1 MNVTLPCGVFNTRY
15 DLDIAII
22 RTKTHWAW
30 LICGIVCSI
39 LIPPLLGPHWLNW
52 FIETCIVIVAV
63 LGLYFVTGLCG
74 QISLGQAGFMAV
86 GAYTTAIL
94 TSQTGLS
101 YWLALPLAGTATGL
115 VALMFGLP
123 SLRVKGFYLAMATLA
138 AQHVILWC
146 LTHPPF
152 HKWSGGFD
160 GVTTPAPTLAGFT
173 FGSSTSWFYVSVI
186 FMWISIYFAKNI
198 ARTKVGRNFVAI
210 RDSDLAAEVLGI
222 NIFKYKLIAFFIAG
236 LYAGIA
242 GALFSPFMVRI
253 APDSFSMQK
262 SVWYLGMLVVGG
274 SGSVVG
280 AIAGVIFVRLLQE
293 FTVIFGPSI
302 QVIPVV
308 GPYLA
313 NYTNY
318 LGGSIFGLV
327 VIMFLIFE
335 PRGIN
340 HRWTI
345 FKSSYRLHPFSY

>member
-15 DLDIAII
+15 DLDVAII
-22 RTKTHWAW
+22 RTKTHWTW
-30 LICGIVCSI
+30 LIGGVLLSV
-39 LIPPLLGPHWLNW
+39 LIPPLLGAHWLNW
-52 FIETCIVIVAV
+52 CIETCIVIVAV

-94 TSQTGLS
+94 MSQTGLS
-101 YWLALPLAGTATGL
+101 YWLALPLAALGTGM
-115 VALMFGLP
+115 VAVIFGLP

-146 LTHPPF
+146 ITHPPF

-160 GVTTPAPTLAGFT
+160 GITTPTPKFAGFA
-173 FGSSTSWFYVSVI
+173 FDSYTSWFYVSVI
-186 FMWISIYFAKNI
+186 FMWVLIFFAKNI
-198 ARTKVGRNFVAI
+198 SRTKVGRNFVAV

-222 NIFKYKLIAFFIAG
+222 NIFQYKLIAFFLAG
-236 LYAGIA
+236 IYAGIA
-242 GALFSPFMVRI
+242 GSLFAPFIVRI
-253 APDSFSMQK
+253 APENFGMDK
-262 SVWYLGMLVVGG
+262 SIWYLGMLVVGG

-280 AIAGVIFVRLLQE
+280 AVAGVIFVRLLLE
-293 FTVIFGPSI
+293 LTVIFGPSI

-308 GPYLA
+308 GSYLA
-313 NYTNY
+313 NY
-318 LGGSIFGLV
+318 LGGIVFGMV
-327 VIMFLIFE
+327 VIIFLIFE